1 MDFCTTEGFSDRYL
15 MTEKKLVY
23 FLDTQVL
30 NRPLQGSRYLKSRT
44 DIKGSSI
51 IQTLGHLSIKAYAS
65 AIVDLWRF

>member
-1 MDFCTTEGFSDRYL
+1 

-30 NRPLQGSRYLKSRT
+30 NCPIRGSWYLKSRT

-51 IQTLGHLSIKAYAS
+51 IQTLGYLSIKAYAS
-65 AIVDLWRF
+65 AIVDL